1 MREEQLITQAQHLA
15 DQAAA
20 RAEEYSSA
28 LALIKGYI
36 LAYFGPN
43 GLIAACIIVA
53 VLGILI
59 LGKLAN
65 LTFAAMKFLVIPSV
79 ALALVGSIVL
89 PYSFVVLLPVTATVC
104 SLGLLFRG

>member
-1 MREEQLITQAQHLA
+1 MREEQLLTQAQQLA
-15 DQAAA
+15 DHATA
-20 RAEEYSSA
+20 RAQEYSNV
-28 LALIKGYI
+28 LGLIKGYI

-43 GLIAACIIVA
+43 GLIAACVIVA
-53 VLGILI
+53 VIL
-59 LGKLAN
+59 LMLLVKLAN
-65 LTFAAMKFLVIPSV
+65 LTFAAVKFLVIPAV

>member
-1 MREEQLITQAQHLA
+1 MREEQLLTQAQQLA

-20 RAEEYSSA
+20 RAEEYSSI

-36 LAYFGPN
+36 LTYFGPN
-43 GLIAACIIVA
+43 GLIAACVIVA
-53 VLGILI
+53 VILLLL

-65 LTFAAMKFLVIPSV
+65 LTFAAMKFLVVPAV
-79 ALALVGSIVL
+79 VLALVGSVVL